1 MAENTGYDRV
11 PDARLRKKHRPAST
25 RVFFSLFG
33 LLLFGGLAAAVAGF
47 YGYQEF
53 LLPGPLAENK
63 VFTIEKGLGVPD
75 IAVALQEN
83 GIISDARVFSAVTYL
98 KRARGGGAL
107 KAGEYE
113 FAEGATMRD
122 VIALIES
129 GKSISYKV
137 SVPEGFTSF
146 AALARITEN
155 DVLSG
160 EITEPP
166 VEGAILPDTYV
177 FKRGLTRQ
185 KMIDDME
192 DAQAKLLEEL
202 WAKRNPAIPLKSKE
216 EAVVLASIV
225 EKETAKPDERGV
237 IASVFYNRLK
247 QGMRLQSD
255 PTIIY
260 GITMGQGKLER
271 ALTKA
276 DITTPTPYNTYTI
289 DGLPPGPIANPGR
302 AALEAVLNPPDTKYL
317 FFVAD
322 GSGGH
327 AFAETLDEHNNNVA
341 NWRKIDAAAPASAM
355 EELAAPA
362 VTALANTLPE
372 IETPAEPPPVATT
385 GEVQE
390 PAAGSETAAATPEA
404 GAQVPAAEATA
415 TDGLPALPE
424 AAAEPAPGTGE
435 TAEAATSADT
445 PVETA
450 ATEPPKLVPKPRPK
464 PQDLLSAAAEI
475 APRTATGRA
484 QARFGHFCRQAA
496 DSNSQE
502 QAEILT
508 AAWLGAIR
516 LL

>member
-33 LLLFGGLAAAVAGF
+33 LLFFGGLAAAAVGF

-53 LLPGPLAENK
+53 VLPGPLPDKK
-63 VFTIEKGLGVPD
+63 VFTVDKGLGVPE
-75 IAVALQEN
+75 IAVALEEN

-98 KRARGGGAL
+98 KKAKGAGAL

-113 FAEGATMRD
+113 FEVAASMRD
-122 VIALIES
+122 VMALIES

-155 DVLSG
+155 EVLSG
-160 EITEPP
+160 DVTEPP
-166 VEGAILPDTYV
+166 AEGAILPDTYV

-202 WAKRNPAIPLKSKE
+202 WTKRNPAIPLKTRE

-225 EKETAKPDERGV
+225 EKETGKPDERGV
-237 IASVFYNRLK
+237 IASVFFNRMK

-302 AALEAVLNPPDTKYL
+302 AALEAVLNPPDTKYI

-327 AFAETLDEHNNNVA
+327 AFAETLDEHNKNVA
-341 NWRKIDAAAPASAM
+341 EWRKIDAAAPASAM
-355 EELAAPA
+355 EEQAAPPA
-362 VTALANTLPE
+362 TALANTLPE
-372 IETPAEPPPVATT
+372 IETPVEPPPAVTT
-385 GEVQE
+385 GE
-390 PAAGSETAAATPEA
+390 AAAVTVESTNEA
-404 GAQVPAAEATA
+404 PPAEGTA
-415 TDGLPALPE
+415 TDPLPAPAE
-424 AAAEPAPGTGE
+424 NATQQAAVEPAPGVEQTTE
-435 TAEAATSADT
+435 TAPADEQ
-445 PVETA
+445 PAPA
-450 ATEPPKLVPKPRPK
+450 ATEEPAKLVAKPRPK
-464 PQDLLSAAAEI
+464 PADLLTAAAELA
-475 APRTATGRA
+475 AP
-484 QARFGHFCRQAA
+484 
-496 DSNSQE
+496 
-502 QAEILT
+502 AEVPGEPQPGSI
-508 AAWLGAIR
+508 IR
-516 LL
+516 VGKRLIPIPKNKPKS

>member
-1 MAENTGYDRV
+1 LAENSGYDRV
-11 PDARLRKKHRPAST
+11 PDARLRKKHRPAAT

-53 LLPGPLAENK
+53 LLPGPLAEKK
-63 VFTIEKGLGVPD
+63 VFTVAKGLGVPD

-83 GIISDARVFSAVTYL
+83 GIISDARVFSAITYL

-107 KAGEYE
+107 KAGEYQ

-122 VIALIES
+122 VMALIES
-129 GKSISYKV
+129 GKSITYKV

-146 AALARITEN
+146 AALARVTDN
-155 DVLSG
+155 DVLTG
-160 EITEPP
+160 EVTEPP
-166 VEGAILPDTYV
+166 AEGAILPDTYV
-177 FKRGLTRQ
+177 FKRGLTKQ

-202 WAKRNPAIPLKSKE
+202 WSQRNPAIPLKTKE

-225 EKETAKPDERGV
+225 EKETAKPDERGQ

-260 GITMGQGKLER
+260 GITLGQGKLER

-317 FFVAD
+317 YFVAD

-327 AFAETLDEHNNNVA
+327 AFAETLDEHNKNVA
-341 NWRKIDAAAPASAM
+341 DWRKIDAAAPASAM
-355 EELAAPA
+355 EENPAPEQT
-362 VTALANTLPE
+362 VLANTLPE
-372 IETPAEPPPVATT
+372 IATPAEPVPDAAA
-385 GEVQE
+385 GGAQQ
-390 PAAGSETAAATPEA
+390 PAAQSETANAAPETAETTPAPETAEPNPAPEAAT
-404 GAQVPAAEATA
+404 
-415 TDGLPALPE
+415 TDGLPAAPE
-424 AAAEPAPGTGE
+424 PTLVTPQTAETAE
-435 TAEAATSADT
+435 TAEAPA
-445 PVETA
+445 ETT

-464 PQDLLSAAAEI
+464 PEDLLTAAAEI
-475 APRTATGRA
+475 LPELLPGEPKPGSVI
-484 QARFGHFCRQAA
+484 FVGK
-496 DSNSQE
+496 
-502 QAEILT
+502 
-508 AAWLGAIR
+508 R
-516 LL
+516 LIPIPKNKPKS